1 MAASVSLG
9 KLLDK
14 EWENKSI
21 SEILEAPVS
30 ALSGVSEGDAQKLAD
45 ALGIKTIRDLGG
57 NKHFAAA
64 GVLVALEKHA
74 D

>member
-1 MAASVSLG
+1 MPASVSLG

-14 EWENKSI
+14 EWESKSI
-21 SEILEAPVS
+21 TEILGAPVS
-30 ALSGVSEGDAQKLAD
+30 ALSGVSDADAQKLGD
-45 ALGIKTIRDLGG
+45 ALGIKTIRDLGA
-57 NKHFAAA
+57 NKYFAAA